1 MELKE
6 ALGAGKQVT
15 VQVQA
20 IFPHSLRPYPS
31 HITQSEKQY
40 VEYIGNALFYS
51 PYKTVSQTLTV
62 KCASTNIIAHT
73 KVSPSTSSESSI
85 TYGPYENKDA
95 FSEVSCSYL

>member
-1 MELKE
+1 MELKD

-15 VQVQA
+15 VQVQV

-62 KCASTNIIAHT
+62 KCASSNIIAHT

-85 TYGPYENKDA
+85 TYGPYENKEA
-95 FSEVSCSYL
+95 FSEVSCLYV